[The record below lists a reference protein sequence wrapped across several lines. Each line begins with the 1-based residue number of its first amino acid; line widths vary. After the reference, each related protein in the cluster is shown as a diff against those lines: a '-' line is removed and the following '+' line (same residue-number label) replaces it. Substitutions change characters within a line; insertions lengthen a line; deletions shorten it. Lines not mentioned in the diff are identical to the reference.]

1 LSHPKIEGR
10 KLRKKLECKK
20 MVREKMSSNFIL
32 FYFFKKEEKDK
43 KNMGE

>member
-32 FYFFKKEEKDK
+32 FFKKEEKDK
-43 KNMGE
+43 KKMGE